1 MAVKVIANGNTVQSS
16 VVEIIADTE
25 SDIANLPTDVGVGSD
40 CICLE
45 NSSVW
50 MLGND
55 NTWHEL

>member
-1 MAVKVIANGNTVQSS
+1 MYKIIKNGDNTNSGVAERIAGELTD
-16 VVEIIADTE
+16 IDT
-25 SDIANLPTDVGVGSD
+25 LPTNVSAGSS

-55 NTWHEL
+55 KQWHQL